1 MKFHGAKFLRRLLKE
16 TSGQTMYIAAAALS
30 AIIGLSGMAID
41 FSHGYYALE
50 QLQAS
55 TNATA
60 MAGAFAMPNTTQAAT
75 NIANYS
81 SKAKSLNSSSLLTNA
96 VATPTFLCLN
106 SLVKQGLSCVSS
118 TGSTSGSFN
127 AVRVVQTAN
136 APTWIGPMF
145 GLASFKL
152 TAVSTAAYN
161 GGAGSPWNIAIVLDT
176 TASMASSDS
185 GKQCSGTQISCA
197 LTGVRDL
204 LALLDPCS
212 LNTACVLQSGSTT
225 QVQNPV
231 GSVSLFVFPAMS
243 IATDQ
248 ADYGKYTTESGKT
261 TFAAGCPVSTPTS
274 VPYTFPS
281 NTGTGLTEQIP
292 STLGTYEVI
301 PFSSN
306 YRTSDSATTLNTA
319 ADIVIATGG
328 AGCTGITAPGGEGT
342 YYAQVIYA
350 AQAALVAEQ
359 TANPG
364 SQNAMII
371 LSDGN
376 ATASGSQL
384 AVSSGGGTLN
394 GTGSGSNKSS
404 YTYPS
409 ALGECGQAVQAAY
422 NAANN
427 SSYNNA
433 GSFTRVYTIGYGSPT
448 SGCTTDKTYSPTVA
462 SGGGNWGPGDSPCQA
477 IQAMA
482 SAAAYFY
489 SDDAD
494 GCASGN
500 GTNFTQLTQIFQAIA
515 SSFSTPRLVP
525 NSTT

>member
-1 MKFHGAKFLRRLLKE
+1 MKFHGATFLRRLLKE
-16 TSGQTMYIAAAALS
+16 TSGQTMYIGAAALS
-30 AIIGLSGMAID
+30 AIIGLSGMAVD
-41 FSHGYYALE
+41 FSHGYFALQE
-50 QLQAS
+50 LQAS

-81 SKAKSLNSSSLLTNA
+81 SKATGLNSSTLLTSA

-106 SLVKQGLSCVSS
+106 TLVKQGLACVGS
-118 TGSTSGSFN
+118 TGSTSGTFN

-136 APTWIGPMF
+136 APTWFGSMF
-145 GLASFKL
+145 GLANFKL

-161 GGAGSPWNIAIVLDT
+161 GGAGSPWNIAVVLDT
-176 TASMASSDS
+176 TASMGDSDS

-204 LALLDPCS
+204 LLLLDPCS
-212 LNTACVLQSGSTT
+212 LNTTCTAVAGTS
-225 QVQNPV
+225 QVQSSV
-231 GSVSLFVFPAMS
+231 ASVSLFVFPALA

-248 ADYGKYTTESGKT
+248 SDYGKYTTSHGVT
-261 TFAAGCPVSTPTS
+261 TFAAGCPVSTPGI

-292 STLGTYEVI
+292 STLGTYQVI

-306 YRTSDSATTLNTA
+306 YRASDSATTLNTA
-319 ADIVIATGG
+319 ADIVIASGG
-328 AGCTGITAPGGEGT
+328 AGCAGITAPGGEGT

-359 TANPG
+359 NANPG

-371 LSDGN
+371 LSDGD
-376 ATASGSQL
+376 ATSSASSGQI
-384 AVSSGGGTLN
+384 AVASGGGTLN
-394 GTGSGSNKSS
+394 GTGGNTS

-422 NAANN
+422 DAANN
-427 SSYNNA
+427 SSYNNT
-433 GSFTRVYTIGYGSPT
+433 GSFTRVYTIGYGAET
-448 SGCTTDKTYSPTVA
+448 SGCTTDKTYSATVT
-462 SGGGNWGPGDSPCQA
+462 GGGGSWGPGDSPCQSIA
-477 IQAMA
+477 AMA
-482 SAAAYFY
+482 SDPGYFY
-489 SDDAD
+489 SDDAN
-494 GCASGN
+494 GCASSN
-500 GTNFTQLTQIFQAIA
+500 GTNYTQLTQIFQAIA
-515 SSFSTPRLVP
+515 TSFSTPRLVP
-525 NSTT
+525 NTTT